1 MYSRGTEKEPRLY
14 NTKNAENA
22 VFLRGGKRQENEQVT
37 LRDAEQ
43 LGKR

>member
-14 NTKNAENA
+14 KRKNAEDD
-22 VFLRGGKRQENEQVT
+22 VFLHGGKRKENEQVT